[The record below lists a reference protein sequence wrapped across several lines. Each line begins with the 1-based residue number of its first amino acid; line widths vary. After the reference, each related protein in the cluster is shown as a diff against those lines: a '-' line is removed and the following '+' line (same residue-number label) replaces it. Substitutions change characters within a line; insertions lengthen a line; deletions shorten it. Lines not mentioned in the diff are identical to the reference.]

1 MSDKHAPKHKSTQS
15 YLKISEIKSNTLIM
29 SDGIYCGVVAV
40 SSVNFAL
47 KSQEEQNALI
57 YGYQNF
63 LNSLDFE
70 IQILMQSRKM
80 DVHIYLEQ
88 VRKIMEQ
95 QTNELLRIQTQEYIE
110 FISKLI
116 ENSSI
121 MNKNFYVIIPHSI
134 GLDLSG
140 GSSKGGFFSGLFGGK
155 KTSVTGEAEKKNVRF
170 DAERQKLDRKVN
182 TVISGL
188 SALGLKSIPLSTEQ
202 ITELLYNSYN
212 FDAGPLIDT
221 QKLEDIKLTKI

>member
-1 MSDKHAPKHKSTQS
+1 MSEKEVKKHKSTQS
-15 YLKISEIKSNTLIM
+15 YLKISEIKADTLVM
-29 SDGIYCGVVAV
+29 NDGVYCGAIAV
-40 SSVNFAL
+40 SSTNFAL

-80 DVHIYLEQ
+80 DVHIYLEE

-95 QTNELLRIQTQEYIE
+95 QTNELLRIQTQEYIQ

-121 MNKNFYVIIPHSI
+121 MNKNFYVIIPHNVGI
-134 GLDLSG
+134 DLSG
-140 GSSKGGFFSGLFGGK
+140 ASSGGFFSNLFGSK
-155 KTSVTGEAEKKNVRF
+155 PSASGEVVKNNVRF
-170 DAERQKLDRKVN
+170 DAERQKLDLKVN

-188 SALGLKSIPLSTEQ
+188 SALGLKSIALSTEQ
-202 ITELLYNSYN
+202 ITELIYNSYN
-212 FDAGPLIDT
+212 FEAGPLIDT
-221 QKLEDIKLTKI
+221 QRLEDIKLTKI

>member
-1 MSDKHAPKHKSTQS
+1 MSDKEQKKIKSTQS
-15 YLKISEIKSNTLIM
+15 YLKISDIKADTLIM
-29 SDGIYCGVVAV
+29 DDGIYCAVVAV
-40 SSVNFAL
+40 SSTNFAL

-63 LNSLDFE
+63 LNSLDFSL
-70 IQILMQSRKM
+70 QILMQSRKM
-80 DVHIYLEQ
+80 DVHVYLEQ

-134 GLDLSG
+134 GIDLSS
-140 GSSKGGFFSGLFGGK
+140 GSNGGGFFSKLFGGGNK
-155 KTSVTGEAEKKNVRF
+155 SAVSAASKKNVRF
-170 DAERQKLDRKVN
+170 EAERQKLDQKVN
-182 TVISGL
+182 TVIGGL
-188 SALGLKSIPLSTEQ
+188 SALGLKSLPMTTEQ
-202 ITELLYNSYN
+202 VTELVYNSYN
-212 FDAGPLIDT
+212 FEAGPLIDT
-221 QKLEDIKLTKI
+221 QRLEDIKLTKI

>member
-1 MSDKHAPKHKSTQS
+1 M
-15 YLKISEIKSNTLIM
+15 IM
-29 SDGIYCGVVAV
+29 ESGLYCAVVAV
-40 SSVNFAL
+40 SSTNFAL
-47 KSQEEQNALI
+47 KSQDEQNALI

-80 DVHIYLEQ
+80 DIHIYLEE

-121 MNKNFYVIIPHSI
+121 MNKNFYVVIPHNV
-134 GLDLSG
+134 GLIDVSSG
-140 GSSKGGFFSGLFGGK
+140 GGFFSKLFGGK
-155 KTSVTGEAEKKNVRF
+155 KSVSTEASRKTAKFEAEKK
-170 DAERQKLDRKVN
+170 KLDQKVN
-182 TVISGL
+182 TVIGGL
-188 SALGLKSIPLSTEQ
+188 SGLGLKSIPLTTEQ
-202 ITELLYNSYN
+202 LTELLYNSYN
-212 FDAGPLIDT
+212 FDSGPLVDT
-221 QKLEDIKLTKI
+221 ARLEDIKLTKI

>member
-1 MSDKHAPKHKSTQS
+1 MSGKEAKKFKSTQS
-15 YLKISEIKSNTLIM
+15 YLKISDIKGATLIM
-29 SDGIYCGVVAV
+29 EDGNYCGIVAV
-40 SSVNFAL
+40 SSTNFAL

-57 YGYQNF
+57 FGYQNL

-95 QTNELLRIQTQEYIE
+95 QTNELLRIQTKEYIE

-116 ENSSI
+116 ESSSI
-121 MNKNFYVIIPHSI
+121 MNKSFYVIIPHNV
-134 GLDLSG
+134 GLNLN
-140 GSSKGGFFSGLFGGK
+140 GSASSGGFFSNLFGK
-155 KTSVTGEAEKKNVRF
+155 KSSVSAEASKKNVRF
-170 DAERQKLDRKVN
+170 EAERQKLDRKVN
-182 TVISGL
+182 TIIGGL
-188 SALGLKSIPLSTEQ
+188 SALGLKSIALTTEQ

-212 FDAGPLIDT
+212 FDSGPLIDT
-221 QKLEDIKLTKI
+221 TKLEDIKLSKI